1 MANQL
6 STERMEEIERVR
18 KEVEDFKKKG
28 GKITI
33 CETGETTDQGKI
45 NYKFRRPRPK
55 VKNELK

>member
-1 MANQL
+1 
-6 STERMEEIERVR
+6 MEEIERVR